1 MKSRFFASM
10 AILGLTAI
18 VFTGCSKMPQ
28 AEIDATNMA
37 IEQAKSVGADVYV
50 HDSFMALQDSM
61 NSVMVMVE
69 AQNSKL
75 IKNYAKAKEQLAG
88 VSQFA
93 SEVQLQAETRIE
105 EVKAEIQSNITEV
118 KALIDSN
125 RQLCTEAPKGKE
137 GTSALMAIKAEID
150 AVETSINESASM
162 FESGDYAATLDKT
175 KAAKEKASAIN
186 TELSDVIAKY
196 KANVKKR

>member
-18 VFTGCSKMPQ
+18 IFAGCSKMPQ
-28 AEIDATNMA
+28 TEIDAANTA
-37 IEQAKSVGADVYV
+37 IEQAKLAGADVYV
-50 HDSFMALQDSM
+50 HESFMALQDSM
-61 NSVMVMVE
+61 NSVMITLE
-69 AQNSKL
+69 EQNSKF

-88 VSQFA
+88 VSQYA
-93 SEVQLQAETRIE
+93 SEVQMEAETRIE
-105 EVKAEIQSNITEV
+105 EVKTEIQTNIAEV

-137 GTSALMAIKAEID
+137 GTSALVAIKAEID
-150 AVETSINESASM
+150 AVEASVNESVIM
-162 FESGDYAATLDKT
+162 FEGGEYAAVLDKT
-175 KAAKEKASAIN
+175 NAAKEKSLAIN
-186 TELSDVIAKY
+186 TELTEVIAKY